1 MSNKE
6 LFTIMLK
13 IQYNTSLPFT
23 PYSSLPFP
31 FLPFCSFSFHFPS
44 FTSLPF
50 TPDPFLSFP
59 PLPFCSYLF
68 LSIPFFLSFFLS
80 FSLPFFSVKSISI
93 SYKRLCWLSSYQ
105 NVPVLIYTNTFS
117 KYQTFQDS
125 FIVSKFLKYSH
136 S

>member
-1 MSNKE
+1 
-6 LFTIMLK
+6 MLK

-59 PLPFCSYLF
+59 PLPFCSYIF

-80 FSLPFFSVKSISI
+80 FSLPFFFQLNLFLYPINASVGYLPIRMFQFSSILILFLNTRRFRIHS
-93 SYKRLCWLSSYQ
+93 LSRNS
-105 NVPVLIYTNTFS
+105 
-117 KYQTFQDS
+117 
-125 FIVSKFLKYSH
+125 
-136 S
+136 